1 MRDQS
6 FKNVEKEFLE
16 PSFQYL
22 VKNGLENTSVRDL
35 CKAMGISYGSLY
47 YWFEG
52 KDDIYTSVIKYGIG
66 KVADN
71 LFMFAFQTMD
81 NPQEFFD
88 SFLDE
93 VKKYK
98 MELRLV
104 FQFATSPDYGDI
116 VRKKAE
122 DFIKV
127 YDMYITELAKIIG
140 STPEKVAPI
149 IYMLISVLVDF
160 VIWEDINASKVQM
173 KLLHDVM
180 EHMRYGEE
188 AGEEQ

>member
-1 MRDQS
+1 MRGQS

-47 YWFEG
+47 YWFDG
-52 KDDIYTSVIKYGIG
+52 KDDIYISVVKYGIG

-71 LFMFAFQTMD
+71 LFRFAFETID
-81 NPQEFFD
+81 NPKVFFD

-116 VRKKAE
+116 IREKAE

-127 YDMYITELAKIIG
+127 YEMYIVELGKIIG

-160 VIWEDINASKVQM
+160 VVWEDIRASELQM
-173 KLLHDVM
+173 KFLH
-180 EHMRYGEE
+180 E
-188 AGEEQ
+188 AMNTICKTAEV

>member
-1 MRDQS
+1 MRGQS

-47 YWFEG
+47 YWFDG
-52 KDDIYTSVIKYGIG
+52 KDDIYISVVKYGIG

-71 LFMFAFQTMD
+71 LFRFAFETID
-81 NPQEFFD
+81 NPKVFFD

-160 VIWEDINASKVQM
+160 VIWEDINASKIQM
-173 KLLHDVM
+173 KFLHDVM
-180 EHMRYGEE
+180 EHMCHGAE